1 MPGNDNCIQKIP
13 TQLDRL
19 ELVHKKGDFSAS
31 GCIFFLNGEYDDQ
44 PVDGLG
50 YPIFK
55 RNP

>member
-19 ELVHKKGDFSAS
+19 ELVQKKGDFSAS
-31 GCIFFLNGEYDDQ
+31 GFIFFLNGEYDDQ